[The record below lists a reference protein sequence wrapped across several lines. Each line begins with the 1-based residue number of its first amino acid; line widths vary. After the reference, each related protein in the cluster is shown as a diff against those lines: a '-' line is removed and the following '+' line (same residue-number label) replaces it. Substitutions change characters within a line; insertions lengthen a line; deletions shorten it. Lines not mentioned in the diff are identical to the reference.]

1 MKINYDFKLSQW
13 VLVFILA
20 AVIGSCDKT
29 ESGPEGK
36 MELVFTPRFGAETFN
51 TLQPYAY
58 GDIQS
63 IKLSKFDFYITGI
76 SLISASGNTLL
87 EDAGLIDITGSSASS
102 ATLSLDGIKTGNY
115 TGIKFSIGVIP
126 ELNAK
131 DPKDFKSANPL
142 SSTSHYWEAWDSYIF
157 SKIEGVL
164 DTGGAK
170 TYDLGFAIHTGTDEC
185 LATLTVTKN
194 FTISEEQTTG
204 LGLDLDVRRVFQE
217 NGQFFNLPNSPL
229 NHNPANIGVLKLFAS
244 NLAQAIQIKN

>member
-1 MKINYDFKLSQW
+1 MKFRFGILFSRLL
-13 VLVFILA
+13 LVFIIA
-20 AVIGSCDKT
+20 AVLGACDKT
-29 ESGPEGK
+29 DSSPEGK
-36 MELVFTPRFGAETFN
+36 MQLVFTPRFGTETFN

-63 IKLSKFDFYITGI
+63 IKFSKFDFYITGI
-76 SLISASGNTLL
+76 SLLSASGNTVL

-102 ATLSLDGIKTGNY
+102 ATLTLDGIKAGNY

-126 ELNAK
+126 EWNAK

-194 FTISEEQTTG
+194 FTISEDQTTG
-204 LGLDLDVRRVFQE
+204 LGLDLDVRRVFQD
-217 NGQFFNLPNSPL
+217 NGQFFNLANSPL
-229 NHNPANIGVLKLFAS
+229 NHNPANIGVLKLFAAS
-244 NLAQAIQIKN
+244 LAQAIQIKN